1 MHILSIRIHRNS
13 RLFMPRKKDILWQ
26 TNCHI
31 PTFADQIIDSK
42 ELDYAASLK
51 YEWNRRFKTVNSN
64 LKAGVQWKAT
74 GNVGEGEY
82 YKDPSLAPNGY
93 RPPLHRLSIY
103 A

>member
-1 MHILSIRIHRNS
+1 MASKL
-13 RLFMPRKKDILWQ
+13 PY
-26 TNCHI
+26 TY
-31 PTFADQIIDSK
+31 FADQIIDSK

-74 GNVGEGEY
+74 GNVGEENIT
-82 YKDPSLAPNGY
+82 KTLHWLQRLSP
-93 RPPLHRLSIY
+93 PPLHRLSIY